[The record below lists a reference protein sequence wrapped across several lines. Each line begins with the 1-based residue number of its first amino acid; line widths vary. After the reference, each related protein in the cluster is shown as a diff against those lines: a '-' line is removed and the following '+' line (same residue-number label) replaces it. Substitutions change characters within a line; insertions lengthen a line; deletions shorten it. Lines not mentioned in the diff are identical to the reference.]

1 MPAPGSSGAAR
12 DTDNTQVNTYNEN
25 TSGEK
30 CHEKLT
36 RKTRK
41 KRKRRG
47 KVNVIRSQIELCKDG
62 ERVQRAEGPAE
73 GKGGKEFE
81 VFSEAARR
89 RVELSEG
96 HTQRD
101 GRAWKHQ

>member
-1 MPAPGSSGAAR
+1 MPAPGSSRAAR

-25 TSGEK
+25 RGGKK

-36 RKTRK
+36 RETRK

-47 KVNVIRSQIELCKDG
+47 KVNVIRSQTELRKDG
-62 ERVQRAEGPAE
+62 ESVLWAEGPAE

-89 RVELSEG
+89 RVGLSEG
-96 HTQRD
+96 HTQTA
-101 GRAWKHQ
+101 GRAWKQQ